1 VSAYR
6 NLLSVRV
13 PVSALAAFITQQG
26 QMLLGDAHP
35 TPFPADVRY
44 VRAYHDPEADTLML
58 VFEHSSFPKTYEGAH
73 VMRVEVVT
81 LNPPPA
87 ADVLTTGT
95 GDET

>member
-35 TPFPADVRY
+35 TPLPNDAQY
-44 VRAYHDPEADTLML
+44 VRAWHDPETDNLML

-73 VMRVEVVT
+73 VMRVEAVT
-81 LNPPPA
+81 LNPPPIMGE
-87 ADVLTTGT
+87 LTTG
-95 GDET
+95 DNDA